1 MRRAILPAVLL
12 ALMLAWLVPANA
24 EVESVSVMGF
34 VWDKC
39 GGCGATT
46 QPGCGECK
54 VYMDI
59 FGRGRMELLSLIED
73 GRVSYDVHN
82 VIYGD
87 YRPEYFAYCDAFGV
101 PEEQRKVFPQFFV
114 GAPEN
119 GFVVTGEDA
128 IEGMAEQV
136 EALIQSLPA
145 DARTDYPK
153 DELDAAKAKLD
164 MEGNLID
171 SAEVEAT
178 AEPEPEVADETAS
191 DETASDE
198 GFHRNDDLSDLS
210 ENDSKIV
217 YVYKPQC
224 EFCAQVRPLL
234 EGLPDRIHLSDGTT
248 SRIVFVSLD
257 KDDYD
262 QYQIVKQYYDALQ
275 IPEDHQY
282 SPLLI
287 VGDRYYMGYDEIVPS
302 LLNALINGDGLN
314 TDLSPVLEAQ

>member
-1 MRRAILPAVLL
+1 MRRTILPAILL
-12 ALMLAWLVPANA
+12 ALMLTWLVPARA

-59 FGRGRMELLSLIED
+59 FGRGRMALLSLIED
-73 GRVSYDVHN
+73 GRVSYEVHN

-119 GFVVTGEDA
+119 GFVVIGEDA

-145 DARTDYPK
+145 DSRTGYPK
-153 DELDAAKAKLD
+153 DELDVAKAKLD
-164 MEGNLID
+164 MEGNPID
-171 SAEVEAT
+171 DAEAET
-178 AEPEPEVADETAS
+178 TTEPEAESADEA
-191 DETASDE
+191 ASDE
-198 GFHRNDDLSDLS
+198 GFHRNDDLTDLS
-210 ENDSKIV
+210 ESDSKIV

-234 EGLPDRIHLSDGTT
+234 EGLPDGIHLADGTA

-262 QYQIVKQYYDALQ
+262 QYQIVKQYYEALQ

-287 VGDRYYMGYDEIVPS
+287 VGDKYYMGYDEIVPN
-302 LLNALINGDGLN
+302 LLNALIGGDGLN

>member
-119 GFVVTGEDA
+119 GFVLIGEDA

-171 SAEVEAT
+171 SAE
-178 AEPEPEVADETAS
+178 PEPEVA

-198 GFHRNDDLSDLS
+198 GFHRNDDLSNLS

-217 YVYKPQC
+217 YVYKPEC

>member
-164 MEGNLID
+164 MEGNPID

-178 AEPEPEVADETAS
+178 AEPEPEVADE
-191 DETASDE
+191 
-198 GFHRNDDLSDLS
+198 
-210 ENDSKIV
+210 
-217 YVYKPQC
+217 YKPQC

-287 VGDRYYMGYDEIVPS
+287 VGDRYYMGYDEIVPN
-302 LLNALINGDGLN
+302 LFNALINGDGLN
-314 TDLSPVLEAQ
+314 TDLSPVLGGQ